1 MQNLI
6 PSIISAGDCLRLFQ
20 NFALRQPS
28 VEKMRKLYELA
39 APFIESKVTFKCGGW
54 DINLYLSR
62 ENYLHIVEEYA
73 KLENKD
79 GGYVGKEHAVPPII
93 HNDYYVPRE
102 LLEKCKP
109 ITLEN
114 INLGK
119 TECPQTIIYTG

>member
-6 PSIISAGDCLRLFQ
+6 PSIISAGGCLRLFQ

-39 APFIESKVTFKCGGW
+39 ASFIESKVTFKCGGW

-73 KLENKD
+73 KLDFSKD
-79 GGYVGKEHAVPPII
+79 K
-93 HNDYYVPRE
+93 NDGSVCWQ
-102 LLEKCKP
+102 K
-109 ITLEN
+109 LEN
-114 INLGK
+114 EQIRQIIDDCRN
-119 TECPQTIIYTG
+119 TIIYTGE